1 MELILLK
8 AALLFYLLGTVAFL
22 LPFLSSRALPRWLG
36 PGLLLAAFSCHAG
49 AILSRSVTAGYIAV
63 TNFYEA
69 LSFFACLTAGLCLLV
84 QLRTPVVLLGAVV
97 SPIVFLLTL
106 TTFVFYANVQ
116 TLPPS
121 LHSPWL
127 PIHVTLAFLGYAV
140 FGVAFSASFLYLV
153 QEKQLKTKKARLLFR
168 RLPSLETLDDLNY
181 RSLSW
186 GFPLLTL
193 GILSGAVWAQY
204 AWGQFWLWEPRLVL
218 SVLTWVL
225 YALLLYYRTAG
236 WQGRRAAALTIICF
250 AVLLVSFLG
259 VRLLPGRHGG
269 QFG

>member
-8 AALLFYLLGTVAFL
+8 VALLFYLLSTVAFL
-22 LPFLSSRALPRWLG
+22 LPFLASRAVPRWLG
-36 PGLLLAAFSCHAG
+36 PGLLLIAFSCHFG
-49 AILSRSVTAGYIAV
+49 AILGRSVTAGYIAV
-63 TNFYEA
+63 TSSYEA
-69 LSFFACLTAGLCLLV
+69 VSFFACLTTALCLLV

-97 SPIVFLLTL
+97 SPIAFLLTL
-106 TTFVFYANVQ
+106 TAFFFYANVQ

-127 PIHVTLAFLGYAV
+127 PVHVTLAFLGYAV
-140 FGVAFSASFLYLV
+140 FGVAFSASLLYLV
-153 QEKQLKTKKARLLFR
+153 QEKQLKAKKAHALFR
-168 RLPSLETLDDLNY
+168 RLPSLETLDELNY

-193 GILSGAVWAQY
+193 GILSGAVWAEY
-204 AWGQFWLWEPRLVL
+204 AWGHFWLWEPRLVL

>member
-8 AALLFYLLGTVAFL
+8 AALLFYLLSTVAFL
-22 LPFLSSRALPRWLG
+22 LPFLSGRALPRWLG

-49 AILSRSVTAGYIAV
+49 GILSRSVTAGYIAV

-69 LSFFACLTAGLCLLV
+69 VSFFACLTAGLCLLV

-106 TTFVFYANVQ
+106 TAFVFYANVQ

>member
-1 MELILLK
+1 MEILLLK
-8 AALLFYLLGTVAFL
+8 TALLFYLLSTAAFL
-22 LPFLSSRALPRWLG
+22 LPFLSRRVVPTWIG
-36 PGLLLAAFSCHAG
+36 PGVLLAAFSCHVG
-49 AILSRSVTAGYIAV
+49 AILGRSLTGGYIAV

-69 LSFFACLTAGLCLLV
+69 MSFLACLITGLCLLV
-84 QLRTPVVLLGAVV
+84 QLRTPVVLLGAVL
-97 SPIVFLLTL
+97 SPIAFVLTL
-106 TTFVFYANVQ
+106 AAFVFYANVQ

-140 FGVAFSASFLYLV
+140 FGVAFSASLLYLV
-153 QEKQLKTKKARLLFR
+153 QEKQLKAKKSRLLFR
-168 RLPSLETLDDLNY
+168 RLPSLETLDELNY

-193 GILSGAVWAQY
+193 GILSGAVWAEY

-236 WQGRRAAALTIICF
+236 WRGRRAAALTIVCF
-250 AVLLVSFLG
+250 AVLLISFLG

-269 QFG
+269 HFG

>member
-22 LPFLSSRALPRWLG
+22 LPFLSRRALPRWLG